1 MQALFTV
8 GTAGAV
14 KTETLVAIPA
24 EEGIKIIKELPWQS
38 IPKAPAKLLFHL
50 FLYSLGICDTRL
62 SFERT
67 IKEPVKMHVELV
79 ETSLHPAKTFP
90 YTLPWEKG

>member
-24 EEGIKIIKELPWQS
+24 EERLS
-38 IPKAPAKLLFHL
+38 RSYHDKAFQRHPLSFFSTF

-62 SFERT
+62 AFERT

-90 YTLPWEKG
+90 YTLP